1 MKILISGYGRMGK
14 EIAQKAT
21 ELGHEIVGV
30 YNREEDWD
38 SDPQALQICDV
49 VIDFSR
55 PLAAPGNIRRCLVA
69 GKPIVT
75 GTTGW
80 YDHLPEL
87 TMLCEKTNGAV
98 FYAPNFSLG
107 VNIFLEAAERLA
119 QALNNFA
126 YEASIKEIH
135 HIHKADAPSG
145 TAIALA
151 ARVISQMDKYNEW
164 QIVLSGKA
172 DEGKLPITAVREG
185 EVTGYHELTFRSSN
199 DIIRLSHEALDRS
212 GFVMGA
218 LTAAKWLL
226 NRRGFFTMKDML
238 RD

>member
-21 ELGHEIVGV
+21 ELGHEIVGI

-38 SDPQALQICDV
+38 SDTQALQNCDV
-49 VIDFSR
+49 VIDFSL
-55 PLAAPGNIRRCLVA
+55 PLAAPGNIRRCLAA

-87 TMLCEKTNGAV
+87 AMLCEKTNGAV

-107 VNIFLEAAERLA
+107 VNIFLEAAEKLA
-119 QALNNFA
+119 QALHNFN

-151 ARVISQMDKYNEW
+151 ARVISQMEKYNEW
-164 QIVLSGKA
+164 QIVLAGKP

-185 EVTGYHELTFRSSN
+185 EVTGFHELTFRSCN

-226 NRRGFFTMKDML
+226 NRRGIFTMKDML